1 MGNYEVLAR
10 RFAEA
15 NLRVEVIERQIQ
27 SVSRWSSGA
36 SASDV
41 FQMTILGHR
50 REEFFRMWPGA
61 RTNRVEAEGI
71 DRDRG
76 QLVLM
81 VHEPERTFE
90 ERLPKRRVNPDPAK
104 VTVVREDKLWPKA
117 LPRHLRFHD
126 LRGTTATLLARAG
139 VPLVVAQR
147 MLRHADPRLT
157 ANVYTRVVL
166 GDLRAGVARL
176 PPLGPSKSR
185 FLRCRV
191 AMQPRRGDGCN
202 PGVFQWR

>member
-126 LRGTTATLLARAG
+126 LRGTTARCSPAPAFRWSSRSGCCAMRTRGSPRTSTRAWSWG
-139 VPLVVAQR
+139 IFAPASRDCRRL
-147 MLRHADPRLT
+147 DPRSL
-157 ANVYTRVVL
+157 
-166 GDLRAGVARL
+166 D
-176 PPLGPSKSR
+176 
-185 FLRCRV
+185 F
-191 AMQPRRGDGCN
+191 
-202 PGVFQWR
+202 